1 MLNFAHFYN
10 LFYSVT
16 ERARRLRAKY
26 ALDAQSL
33 RSRLER
39 RIRAIPQSLR
49 SAKIGD
55 LVDKYE
61 IANTAPIPAKAPTR
75 EPLKTIGL
83 DAKAERA
90 LPSLP
95 PSRASPS
102 PQVRRM
108 RNGKHGAEIVVSED
122 AEDSIPAQVH
132 GTKRTRYIGHG
143 TTYYLSLRD

>member
-1 MLNFAHFYN
+1 MS
-10 LFYSVT
+10 YSVT

-49 SAKIGD
+49 AAKIGD
-55 LVDKYE
+55 LVDKYD
-61 IANTAPIPAKAPTR
+61 AADTAPTPAAAPIR
-75 EPLKTIGL
+75 EPLKAIGP

-95 PSRASPS
+95 PPRASPS

-122 AEDSIPAQVH
+122 AEDAIPAQVH
-132 GTKRTRYIGHG
+132 GTKRTR
-143 TTYYLSLRD
+143 